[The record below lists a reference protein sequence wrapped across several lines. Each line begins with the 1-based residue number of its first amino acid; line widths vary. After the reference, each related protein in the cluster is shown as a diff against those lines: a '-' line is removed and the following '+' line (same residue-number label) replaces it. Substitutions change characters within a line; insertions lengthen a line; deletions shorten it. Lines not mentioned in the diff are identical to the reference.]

1 MKEKELNKKVQAT
14 LNKLISDEWFA
25 GQIYRNFVMIVDP
38 KQRQAI
44 HDEMLDVASDE
55 INDHYKKLVEYAISN
70 GYDVPASYLEI
81 KKFADSADVKLF
93 EKTIRNKDAKYYVK
107 LGIDSEK
114 RAIEAYEEAL
124 NAKEVL
130 ADVELEMILKNNY
143 YDELDHLSKFEFMLN
158 SLVAMDNFPS

>member
-1 MKEKELNKKVQAT
+1 MKEKELNKKIQAT

-70 GYDVPASYLEI
+70 GYDVPASYSEI
-81 KKFADSADVKLF
+81 KKFADSDDVKLF
-93 EKTIRNKDAKYYVK
+93 EKTARNKDAKYYVK

-124 NAKEVL
+124 NTKDVL

-143 YDELDHLSKFEFMLN
+143 YDEIDHLSKFEFTLN